1 MKDEDLI
8 YLFTGTSEIF
18 IKNRMNRI
26 IQSFNKYEYTIIK
39 SISKNVSNTLVE
51 EKKDNTGRQRYYD
64 NVFYIRG
71 KNVLLSSEW
80 YDGTGRKPDNKT
92 IFINWLRSF
101 VYASSS

>member
-39 SISKNVSNTLVE
+39 
-51 EKKDNTGRQRYYD
+51 YD
-64 NVFYIRG
+64 METTSLST
-71 KNVLLSSEW
+71 VLFDELL
-80 YDGTGRKPDNKT
+80 
-92 IFINWLRSF
+92 FLF
-101 VYASSS
+101 

>member
-39 SISKNVSNTLVE
+39 YDMETTSKIDEN
-51 EKKDNTGRQRYYD
+51 
-64 NVFYIRG
+64 
-71 KNVLLSSEW
+71 LSVW
-80 YDGTGRKPDNKT
+80 GVWIY
-92 IFINWLRSF
+92 
-101 VYASSS
+101 